1 MLTILHS
8 TARSR
13 KLSIND
19 KPRAGSWISL
29 VAPTDEELQ
38 QVASELSLDIDLLND
53 AIDIYEAPR
62 IETDEGN
69 VYIYTRYCHP
79 AGTEIATE
87 PLLVVY
93 TPNYLVTIM
102 RTDSGM
108 LSRLTEGFLE
118 VITTQKTKT
127 LMQILAEV
135 NSSYRLQLTKV
146 SKRTLQ
152 TRARMRHNELSRREF
167 VSIIELEE
175 DLNEFLTALQPQ
187 AVVLNTLLNGKYIRL
202 YEDDKDIVEDLRL
215 GASELI
221 ELTKSRLRALGNIRQ
236 AYDTIATADLNQT
249 FKRLTSIAIF
259 LTIPTII
266 GGLWGMNVAVPM
278 HDNPH
283 AFSIVILIIA
293 VLMVSVIYIFHKK
306 RWI

>member
-1 MLTILHS
+1 MLTVYHS

-13 KLSIND
+13 QLATID
-19 KPRAGSWISL
+19 KPRAGSWVSL
-29 VAPTDEELQ
+29 VAPTDQELTQ
-38 QVASELSLDIDLLND
+38 LAEDLKLDIDLLND

-69 VYIYTRYCHP
+69 VYIYTRYCYP
-79 AGTEIATE
+79 EGREIATE
-87 PLLVVY
+87 PLLIIY
-93 TPNYLVTIM
+93 TPTQLVTIM

-108 LSRLTEGFLE
+108 FTRLWSGYME

-135 NSSYRLQLTKV
+135 NSSYRIQLLKV

-152 TRARMRHNELSRREF
+152 TRAKMRQNELSRRDF
-167 VSIIELEE
+167 IGIIELEE

-187 AVVLNTLLNGKYIRL
+187 AAVLNILLNGRYIKL
-202 YEDDKDIVEDLRL
+202 YEDDKDIIEDLRL
-215 GASELI
+215 NASELI

-259 LTIPTII
+259 LSIPTVI
-266 GGLWGMNVAVPM
+266 GGLWGMNVAVPFA
-278 HDNPH
+278 DYPY
-283 AFSIVILIIA
+283 AFLVILLIIA
-293 VLMVSVIYIFHKK
+293 TLMSTVIYVFHRK
-306 RWI
+306 RWF

>member
-1 MLTILHS
+1 MLTVYHS

-13 KLSIND
+13 QLEVID
-19 KPRAGSWISL
+19 KPRVGSWVSL
-29 VAPTDEELQ
+29 VSPSDEELTKL
-38 QVASELSLDIDLLND
+38 ASDLKLDIDLLND

-69 VYIYTRYCHP
+69 VYIYTRYCYP
-79 AGTEIATE
+79 EGREIATE
-87 PLLVVY
+87 PLLIIY
-93 TPNYLVTIM
+93 TPTQLVTIM

-108 LSRLTEGFLE
+108 FGRLWSGYLE

-135 NSSYRLQLTKV
+135 NSSYRIQLLKV

-152 TRARMRHNELSRREF
+152 TRARMRQNELSRREF
-167 VSIIELEE
+167 VGIIELEE

-187 AVVLNTLLNGKYIRL
+187 AAVLNTLLNGRFIKL
-202 YEDDKDIVEDLRL
+202 YEDDKDIIEDLRL
-215 GASELI
+215 NASELI

-259 LTIPTII
+259 LTIPTTI
-266 GGLWGMNVAVPM
+266 GGLWGMNVAVPFA
-278 HDNPH
+278 DDP
-283 AFSIVILIIA
+283 AGFWVVAGIVTILLLGAIF
-293 VLMVSVIYIFHKK
+293 IFHRR